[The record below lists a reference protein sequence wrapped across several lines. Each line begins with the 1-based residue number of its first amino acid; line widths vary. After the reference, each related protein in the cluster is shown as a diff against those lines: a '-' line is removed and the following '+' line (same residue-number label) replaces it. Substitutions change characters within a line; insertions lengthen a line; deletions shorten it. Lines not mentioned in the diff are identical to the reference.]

1 MQVRRKKI
9 NFKRMRPRR
18 RRDRRKPTTKSAKEC
33 DAFLFFIS
41 SSLCLVFRG
50 LSSHQK
56 RRRKAE
62 TFLSLRFKIHDSK
75 SHAREMI
82 QSPPTLLRAP
92 RTFAKLYEEK
102 RRDKTHPRRRWT
114 TLLSFSGTPSSSL
127 LCVNLWLIWLSDFFW
142 GGRSESNTTSQIYK
156 KYIQVFGDDDDDDD
170 EQTRQSSL
178 DFSHYYY

>member
-1 MQVRRKKI
+1 MANSLCFFFLKFDKRRNQRGSSHAGEEKK
-9 NFKRMRPRR
+9 NKFQTHAP
-18 RRDRRKPTTKSAKEC
+18 PTTTRPTKTNDKSAKEC

-50 LSSHQK
+50 LSSHQSDEEK
-56 RRRKAE
+56 RN
-62 TFLSLRFKIHDSK
+62 FLIFAFENTRLK

-114 TLLSFSGTPSSSL
+114 TLLSFLGHHRRV
-127 LCVNLWLIWLSDFFW
+127 CFV
-142 GGRSESNTTSQIYK
+142 
-156 KYIQVFGDDDDDDD
+156 
-170 EQTRQSSL
+170 
-178 DFSHYYY
+178 

>member
-1 MQVRRKKI
+1 MANSLCLFFLKFDKRRNQRAHLMHEEKKNKFQMQA
-9 NFKRMRPRR
+9 PRR

-62 TFLSLRFKIHDSK
+62 TLLSLRLKIHVQITCCS
-75 SHAREMI
+75 REMI

-92 RTFAKLYEEK
+92 RTFAKFYEEK
-102 RRDKTHPRRRWT
+102 RHKTHPRRRRT
-114 TLLSFSGTPSSSL
+114 TLLSYYGTPSSSL
-127 LCVNLWLIWLSDFFW
+127 LCMNL
-142 GGRSESNTTSQIYK
+142 
-156 KYIQVFGDDDDDDD
+156 
-170 EQTRQSSL
+170 
-178 DFSHYYY
+178 

>member
-1 MQVRRKKI
+1 MHSL
-9 NFKRMRPRR
+9 
-18 RRDRRKPTTKSAKEC
+18 DD
-33 DAFLFFIS
+33 DATDENQRQRAQKNATHSFS
-41 SSLCLVFRG
+41 SSLRVFVCLVFRG

-56 RRRKAE
+56 RRRKSE
-62 TFLSLRFKIHDSK
+62 DTSFYTTQNTRFKIQNH
-75 SHAREMI
+75 MWN

-127 LCVNLWLIWLSDFFW
+127 LRVNLWLIWLSDFFW

-156 KYIQVFGDDDDDDD
+156 KYIQVFDDDDDDDD
-170 EQTRQSSL
+170 EQTRLQSSL
-178 DFSHYYY
+178 DFSYYYY